1 MSLSLSD
8 IPAAVAE
15 YIKDNVT
22 VEVTE
27 VRHGIS
33 TVLQPNEKGTFDV
46 VVKNNGTV
54 RLTNIIYELSISPEN
69 VATLASPNGVLIVA
83 RTGLDPTSNE
93 IPFGQEVA
101 RMFLFPA
108 DVVDFWSVDAG
119 QRVTNPELQVTTQ
132 ELLGDATI
140 TCTIH
145 ATVDQASL
153 FPADRKGSVV
163 QRTLTVS

>member
-46 VVKNNGTV
+46 VVNNNGTV

-69 VATLASPNGVLIVA
+69 VAKLVSPAGVLMAA
-83 RTGLDPTSNE
+83 RTGLDPRSSE
-93 IPFGQEVA
+93 IPFGQEVT
-101 RMFLFPA
+101 RMFLFAA
-108 DVVDFWSVDAG
+108 DVVDCSSVDAG
-119 QRVTNPELQVTTQ
+119 QRVANPELQVTTQ
-132 ELLGDATI
+132 QLLGDATI

-145 ATVDQASL
+145 ATVDQTSL
-153 FPADRKGSVV
+153 FPADRNSSVA

>member
-15 YIKDNVT
+15 YITHNVT

-33 TVLQPNEKGTFDV
+33 TVLQPNEKGKFDV
-46 VVKNNGTV
+46 IVKNNGSV

-69 VATLASPNGVLIVA
+69 VAKLVSLSGVLMAA
-83 RTGLDPTSNE
+83 RTGLAPTSEE
-93 IPFGQEVA
+93 IPFGQEVT

-108 DVVDFWSVDAG
+108 DVVDFSSVDA
-119 QRVTNPELQVTTQ
+119 
-132 ELLGDATI
+132 
-140 TCTIH
+140 
-145 ATVDQASL
+145 
-153 FPADRKGSVV
+153 
-163 QRTLTVS
+163 